1 MLLHSSASWPLW
13 RFCSSGVEA
22 AMSKLSACI
31 QLMALSMVLLSACG
45 EKRSSQAVAGNGQAP
60 TDSSALPRP
69 HTGPNGQPSP
79 TSAQGAATVLQ
90 AYYALIEVGKYAD
103 ALKLRWDADQ
113 LGVHRFAAGFAPYAF
128 LHATVGAPSA
138 IEGAAGSVYVQV
150 PVQLF
155 GQLKSGKPFNRIE
168 RITLRRVND
177 VPGSTPE
184 QRSWR
189 IYRNE

>member
-1 MLLHSSASWPLW
+1 
-13 RFCSSGVEA
+13 
-22 AMSKLSACI
+22 MSKLSACI
-31 QLMALSMVLLSACG
+31 QMMALSLVLLSACG
-45 EKRSSQAVAGNGQAP
+45 EKRSSQPVAGNAQSSAD
-60 TDSSALPRP
+60 TSALPRP
-69 HTGPNGQPSP
+69 RTGPIEQPEP

-103 ALKLRWDADQ
+103 ALKLRWDVDQ
-113 LGVHRFAAGFAPYAF
+113 LGVDRFAAGFAPYAF
-128 LHATVGAPSA
+128 LHATVGGPSA
-138 IEGAAGSVYVQV
+138 IEGAAGSLYVQV

-168 RITLRRVND
+168 TITLRRVND

-184 QRSWR
+184 ERRWR

>member
-1 MLLHSSASWPLW
+1 MRKLFASATLA
-13 RFCSSGVEA
+13 V
-22 AMSKLSACI
+22 LSV
-31 QLMALSMVLLSACG
+31 MPLSACG
-45 EKRSSQAVAGNGQAP
+45 EKRSSQPVAGNAQAP
-60 TDSSALPRP
+60 ADTSALPRP
-69 HTGPNGQPSP
+69 RSGPIEQPEP

-113 LGVHRFAAGFAPYAF
+113 LGVDRFAAGFAPYAF
-128 LHATVGAPSA
+128 LHATVGAPSP
-138 IEGAAGSVYVQV
+138 IEGAAGSVYVRV

-168 RITLRRVND
+168 TITLRRVND

-189 IYRNE
+189 IYRD